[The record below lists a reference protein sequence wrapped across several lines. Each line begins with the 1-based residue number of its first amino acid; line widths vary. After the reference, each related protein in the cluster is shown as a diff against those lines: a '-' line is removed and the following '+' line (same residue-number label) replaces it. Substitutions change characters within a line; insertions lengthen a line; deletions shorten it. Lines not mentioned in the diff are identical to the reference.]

1 MQYQKAILTFNDQKM
16 SFPVRANTL
25 TFTALCDESDP
36 ALNILGREGF
46 KVLWYGDPLRDYVVQ
61 SFDPKT
67 KTITVT
73 PRQRLSWSA
82 DPTEGV

>member
-1 MQYQKAILTFNDQKM
+1 MQHETGLLSFGDQRM
-16 SFPVRANTL
+16 PLSIRANAL
-25 TFTALCDESDP
+25 TFTALCDDSDP
-36 ALNILGREGF
+36 ALNILGMEGF

-61 SFDPKT
+61 SFDPET

-73 PRQRLSWSA
+73 PRQTLSWRE